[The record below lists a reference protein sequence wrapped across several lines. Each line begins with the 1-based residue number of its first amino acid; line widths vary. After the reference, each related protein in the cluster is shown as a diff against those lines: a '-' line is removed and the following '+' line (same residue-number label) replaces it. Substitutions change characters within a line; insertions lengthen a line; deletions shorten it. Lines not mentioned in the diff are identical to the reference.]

1 MARKIKTIFQVRR
14 AFSEQWQERNPI
26 LRVGEPGF
34 SIDEGKLKIG
44 DGKTAW
50 NELPYIGGDIEQGG
64 VINKKTFFE
73 FPSIGDPN
81 FIYKAEDEKKLYQ
94 WNSTALKY
102 EVVSSAEAELDIE
115 VIFGGNANG

>member
-1 MARKIKTIFQVRR
+1 MAKRIKTIFQVRR
-14 AFSEQWQERNPI
+14 ATSEQWQCRNPI

-50 NELPYIGGDIEQGG
+50 NDLPYIGGNIDEGG
-64 VINKKTFFE
+64 VINKKTFLE

-94 WNSTALKY
+94 WNSTCLKY
-102 EVVSSAEAELDIE
+102 EVISSAETELDID